1 MTALAYNRAATGRD
15 ITKIDDLWDP
25 AFKGKVSLLADTQDG
40 LGMIMLSQGSSVENP
55 TSDGVN
61 KAVEL
66 IKKQKDAGQIRRFT
80 GNDYADDLASGNV
93 VIAQAYSGD
102 VVQLQKDNPDLK
114 FVVPDTGGTTFV
126 DTMVIPPYTT
136 QNQKAAEAWINY
148 VYDRANYAK
157 LIAHTQYVPVLSDM
171 TDELN
176 KIDPGLAANP
186 LINPPKALST
196 SSRRGRRSPT
206 SRPTSST
213 RPTPPS
219 PASNDMAGVASS
231 NRQRSKLAP
240 YLMIL
245 PALAYLGVFY
255 VIPFFSLLR
264 TSLSTMGGSI
274 YLPKLTFAWEFG
286 NYGGDALSQYREQIL
301 RSFGYALTATVL
313 CLLLAFPLAYVI
325 AFKAGGRYKNLLLG
339 GLVILPFFVT
349 FLIRTLAWKTI
360 LADDG
365 WVVHTLGTIG
375 LLPSEGG
382 RLLSTGWAVIGGLT
396 YNWIIFMI
404 LPLYVSL
411 EKKIDGRLLEASRDL
426 YASNRRMFGK
436 VIMPLAMPG
445 VLAGSMLVFI
455 PSVGD
460 FINADYLGST
470 QTRMIGNVIQK
481 QFLVVKDYP
490 AAAALSFVLM
500 ALILVGGVLIYTRAL
515 GTEDLV

>member
-1 MTALAYNRAATGRD
+1 
-15 ITKIDDLWDP
+15 
-25 AFKGKVSLLADTQDG
+25 
-40 LGMIMLSQGSSVENP
+40 
-55 TSDGVN
+55 
-61 KAVEL
+61 
-66 IKKQKDAGQIRRFT
+66 
-80 GNDYADDLASGNV
+80 
-93 VIAQAYSGD
+93 
-102 VVQLQKDNPDLK
+102 
-114 FVVPDTGGTTFV
+114 
-126 DTMVIPPYTT
+126 
-136 QNQKAAEAWINY
+136 
-148 VYDRANYAK
+148 
-157 LIAHTQYVPVLSDM
+157 
-171 TDELN
+171 
-176 KIDPGLAANP
+176 
-186 LINPPKALST
+186 
-196 SSRRGRRSPT
+196 
-206 SRPTSST
+206 
-213 RPTPPS
+213 
-219 PASNDMAGVASS
+219 MAGVASS

-255 VIPFFSLLR
+255 VVPFYSLLR

-274 YLPKLTFAWEFG
+274 YLPELTFAWDFG
-286 NYGGDALSQYREQIL
+286 NYAHALSEYRDQIV
-301 RSFGYALTATVL
+301 RSFGYALAATVL

-325 AFKAGGRYKNLLLG
+325 AFKAGRYKNLLL

-375 LLPSEGG
+375 LLPSEG

-396 YNWIIFMI
+396 YHWIIFMI

-411 EKKIDGRLLEASRDL
+411 EKIDARLLEASKDL
-426 YASNRRMFGK
+426 YGSNRRMFGK

-445 VLAGSMLVFI
+445 ILAGSMLVFI

-500 ALILVGGVLIYTRAL
+500 ALILIGVLGYTRAL

>member
-1 MTALAYNRAATGRD
+1 
-15 ITKIDDLWDP
+15 
-25 AFKGKVSLLADTQDG
+25 
-40 LGMIMLSQGSSVENP
+40 
-55 TSDGVN
+55 
-61 KAVEL
+61 
-66 IKKQKDAGQIRRFT
+66 
-80 GNDYADDLASGNV
+80 
-93 VIAQAYSGD
+93 
-102 VVQLQKDNPDLK
+102 
-114 FVVPDTGGTTFV
+114 
-126 DTMVIPPYTT
+126 
-136 QNQKAAEAWINY
+136 
-148 VYDRANYAK
+148 
-157 LIAHTQYVPVLSDM
+157 
-171 TDELN
+171 
-176 KIDPGLAANP
+176 
-186 LINPPKALST
+186 
-196 SSRRGRRSPT
+196 
-206 SRPTSST
+206 
-213 RPTPPS
+213 
-219 PASNDMAGVASS
+219 MAGVASS

-255 VIPFFSLLR
+255 VIPFVSLLR

-274 YLPKLTFAWEFG
+274 YLPELTFAWDFG
-286 NYGGDALSQYREQIL
+286 NYGAALSEYRDQIL

-325 AFKAGGRYKNLLLG
+325 AFKAGRYKNLLL

-365 WVVHTLGTIG
+365 WVVHTLGTVG
-375 LLPSEGG
+375 LLPSEG

-411 EKKIDGRLLEASRDL
+411 EKIDARLLEASRDL
-426 YASNRRMFGK
+426 YASNRRMFAK
-436 VIMPLAMPG
+436 VILPLAMPG

-500 ALILVGGVLIYTRAL
+500 ALILAGVLIYTRVL